1 MTTAFASDA
10 LSTAQR
16 WAADRLSVA
25 GTPVTGP
32 GVPLG
37 PRAWSAHLRL
47 PTTAGSAF
55 LKVTAPVFRHEPE
68 VTRLLAE
75 RCPGAVPAVLAAE
88 PGRGWLLTA
97 DYGPQPRPADRAE
110 LVAVFLAAAPV
121 LARVQREAAPL
132 APALLR
138 AGCPDHRLPVL
149 PDRFAALVDAC
160 TSAAPPPGPDSPE
173 PPSTGAEPPF
183 SGAEPP
189 SYGAEPISYGAEP
202 ISYGAEPPLT
212 GAEVARLRG
221 GRGQVARACAA
232 LAATGLPDTVV
243 HLDCWRGN
251 LVVRDDAVLIAD
263 WAESAVGHPWL
274 SLDVLLGDVR
284 AVEPAAEAAV
294 ADAYGAPAGTA
305 PLTRLPALVSRALLW
320 RSATRSLTG
329 AARAAYAGTVTAH
342 LRALATALEET
353 R

>member
-1 MTTAFASDA
+1 MTTAFAPDA

-16 WAADRLSVA
+16 WAADRLGAA

-55 LKVTAPVFRHEPE
+55 LKVTAPAFRHEPE

-88 PGRGWLLTA
+88 PGQGWLLTA
-97 DYGPQPRPADRAE
+97 DYGPQPRPAGRGA

-160 TSAAPPPGPDSPE
+160 APAALPPGSDGPE
-173 PPSTGAEPPF
+173 PPSNGP
-183 SGAEPP
+183 
-189 SYGAEPISYGAEP
+189 
-202 ISYGAEPPLT
+202 EPPLT

-221 GRGQVARACAA
+221 GQAQVARACAA

-284 AVEPAAEAAV
+284 AVDPAAEAAV